1 MLIEKR
7 LSKIA
12 EITNSRQFGKDLSF
26 KNVSIDSRSIKQG
39 DLFVAIKGENFDGHD
54 FIGQA
59 LEKGAVGIVSEK
71 SLSKKLNYLKTKN
84 NLDFLKI
91 LAQENRNMF
100 RGQIVAITGSNGKTS
115 TKEISYLL
123 LSFLTD
129 KKSVFKSPK
138 NWNNELGL
146 SLSLL
151 GLNRKHKIGI
161 FEIGT
166 NRPGEIYSLSNFLKP
181 DYGVITNIG
190 RSHLENLKNLDGVAK
205 EKSDLFINV
214 KNKGVCLARTDNKYK
229 KLISKKAIGKELKL
243 LGNETKDIFDL
254 NFEVA
259 YLIVKEILNLERNS
273 NVELSELKK
282 RIQDNLKIPGRME
295 KINGPKKTTI
305 LNDSYNAN
313 PDSFLAAF
321 EFISK
326 LKYKHKILVMGEMG
340 ELGEKSDQL
349 HDLVIQKATKHFDFI
364 FCVDINSKIKS
375 EKIKYLSKSD
385 IVINLS
391 RFFDKQTLILFK
403 ASRSVKM
410 ETLIDLI

>member
-1 MLIEKR
+1 M
-7 LSKIA
+7 
-12 EITNSRQFGKDLSF
+12 
-26 KNVSIDSRSIKQG
+26 
-39 DLFVAIKGENFDGHD
+39 
-54 FIGQA
+54 
-59 LEKGAVGIVSEK
+59 
-71 SLSKKLNYLKTKN
+71 
-84 NLDFLKI
+84 
-91 LAQENRNMF
+91 
-100 RGQIVAITGSNGKTS
+100 
-115 TKEISYLL
+115 
-123 LSFLTD
+123 
-129 KKSVFKSPK
+129 
-138 NWNNELGL
+138 
-146 SLSLL
+146 
-151 GLNRKHKIGI
+151 
-161 FEIGT
+161 
-166 NRPGEIYSLSNFLKP
+166 
-181 DYGVITNIG
+181 
-190 RSHLENLKNLDGVAK
+190 
-205 EKSDLFINV
+205 
-214 KNKGVCLARTDNKYK
+214 
-229 KLISKKAIGKELKL
+229 
-243 LGNETKDIFDL
+243 
-254 NFEVA
+254 
-259 YLIVKEILNLERNS
+259 KEILNLERNS

-349 HDLVIQKATKHFDFI
+349 HDFVIQKATKHFDFI

-385 IVINLS
+385 IVINLA